1 MTEDTIL
8 TESDSPET
16 DTSQIGELSGKRE
29 SAFIGLAD
37 YYDTPPSSESR
48 TIWQNRW
55 VLVALVVAF
64 VPVIVWV
71 LLDID
76 SGHAPVPPESEVEL
90 MAMEAEMMP
99 DNPPQETDE
108 PGIYDAKFYT
118 VDEVVFPDD
127 ELVIGIEVEG
137 QACAYLLAGM
147 NDVDQHIVHHELAGQ
162 QFAVTYCDKSDCI
175 AVYDKAGTT
184 AEIRNGGFSG
194 ETLWI
199 LYDGQ
204 RFEQDAEGIPL
215 KNFPSAK
222 TTWGDWKQK
231 YPHSLVYVG
240 LGMSVGP
247 TLKDDSE
254 L

>member
-1 MTEDTIL
+1 MTEDNIL

-16 DTSQIGELSGKRE
+16 ETSP
-29 SAFIGLAD
+29 A
-37 YYDTPPSSESR
+37 PSESR
-48 TIWQNRW
+48 TLWQNRW
-55 VLVALVVAF
+55 VLVALVVTI
-64 VPVIVWV
+64 VPVIIWV

-76 SGHAPVPPESEVEL
+76 SGHDQVPPESEAEL

-99 DNPPQETDE
+99 DNPATELDE

-118 VDEVVFPDD
+118 ADEVVFPDD

-137 QACAYLLAGM
+137 QACAYLLVGM

-175 AVYDKAGTT
+175 AVFDKAGTT

-215 KNFPSAK
+215 KNFPSVK

-231 YPHSLVYVG
+231 HPHSLVYVG
-240 LGMSVGP
+240 IGMSVGP

-254 L
+254 R

>member
-8 TESDSPET
+8 TETDSPET
-16 DTSQIGELSGKRE
+16 DTSQVGELSGKTD

-37 YYDTPPSSESR
+37 YYDNPPSSESG
-48 TIWQNRW
+48 TISKNRW
-55 VLVALVVAF
+55 VLVALVVVW

-76 SGHAPVPPESEVEL
+76 SGHVPVPPESEAEL

-118 VDEVVFPDD
+118 ADEVVFPDD

-231 YPHSLVYVG
+231 HPHSLVYVG

>member
-1 MTEDTIL
+1 MIEDTIL
-8 TESDSPET
+8 TETDSPET
-16 DTSQIGELSGKRE
+16 DTS
-29 SAFIGLAD
+29 
-37 YYDTPPSSESR
+37 PPSSESR

-55 VLVALVVAF
+55 VLVALVVVF
-64 VPVIVWV
+64 VPMIVWV

-76 SGHAPVPPESEVEL
+76 SGHVPVPPESEVEL

-99 DNPPQETDE
+99 DNPPEEMDE

-118 VDEVVFPDD
+118 ADEVVFPDD

-137 QACAYLLAGM
+137 LACAYLLAGM

-215 KNFPSAK
+215 KNFPSLK

-231 YPHSLVYVG
+231 HPHSLVYVG

-254 L
+254 R

>member
-1 MTEDTIL
+1 MTEDTSL
-8 TESDSPET
+8 TEYDSPQT
-16 DTSQIGELSGKRE
+16 DVSLPT
-29 SAFIGLAD
+29 
-37 YYDTPPSSESR
+37 SESR

-55 VLVALVVAF
+55 VLVVLVFVVVPALV
-64 VPVIVWV
+64 WG

-76 SGHAPVPPESEVEL
+76 SGRATVPPQSEAEL

-99 DNPPQETDE
+99 DNPPEELDE
-108 PGIYDAKFYT
+108 PGIYDARFYRA
-118 VDEVVFPDD
+118 DQVVFPDD
-127 ELVIGIEVEG
+127 EFVIGIEVDG
-137 QACAYLLAGM
+137 KACAYLLAGM

-204 RFEQDAEGIPL
+204 RFEQDAEQIPL
-215 KNFPSAK
+215 KNFQSVK
-222 TTWGDWKQK
+222 TTWGDWKKK

-247 TLKDDSE
+247 TLKDNAE
-254 L
+254 R